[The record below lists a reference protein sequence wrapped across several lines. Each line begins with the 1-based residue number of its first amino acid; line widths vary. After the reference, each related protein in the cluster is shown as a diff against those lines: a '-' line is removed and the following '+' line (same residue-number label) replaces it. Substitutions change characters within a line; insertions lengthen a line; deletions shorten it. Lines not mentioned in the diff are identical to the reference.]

1 MTPQPRP
8 VGLVGAA
15 TGDGSGRFL
24 GASGPAALRSYGL
37 ADRLT
42 ACGRSAGWDTILTPD
57 AANDP
62 LVHPAEALPRVAAF
76 NRRVA
81 DTVAAIA
88 ASGRLPVTIGGD
100 HSYAIG
106 HYAGITRGLPPSA
119 RAGLL
124 WIDAH
129 VDCNTVETSPS
140 GACHGMTLA
149 AALGIGHT
157 DLTMVNGGP
166 SRIDPSHVVLIGARA
181 IDAGER
187 TFLRDLGL
195 RLFAMDDVERRGLD
209 AVMDE
214 ALDIVASAPSGYG
227 VSIDLDAIDPAEAVA
242 VAVPEPDG
250 LSAAALI
257 AALAKVPA
265 RPGLLGIELAEY
277 VPELDPPAHS
287 TAELAV
293 RLLES
298 ALCGVRPE

>member
-1 MTPQPRP
+1 MTSQPRP
-8 VGLVGAA
+8 VALIGAA
-15 TGDGSGRFL
+15 TSEGSGRFL
-24 GASGPAALRSYGL
+24 GAGGPAALRAYGL

-42 ACGRSAGWDTILTPD
+42 ACGRPADWDTILASD
-57 AANDP
+57 AAPEP
-62 LVHPAEALPRVAAF
+62 LVHPADALPRVAAF

-81 DTVAAIA
+81 DAVAAIA

-106 HYAGITRGLPPSA
+106 HYAGMTRGLPASA

-129 VDCNTVETSPS
+129 ADCNTVETSPS

-149 AALGIGHT
+149 ATLGIGHP
-157 DLTMVNGGP
+157 DLTVVNGGP
-166 SRIDPSHVVLIGARA
+166 SRIDPAHVALIGPRA

-187 TFLRDLGL
+187 TFLSDMGL
-195 RLFAMDDVERRGLD
+195 RLFAMDEIARRGLD

-214 ALDIVASAPSGYG
+214 ALDIVALAPSGFG
-227 VSIDLDAIDPAEAVA
+227 LSIDLDAVDPTEAPA
-242 VAVPEPDG
+242 VAVPEPGG

-257 AALAKVPA
+257 AALTKVAA

-277 VPELDPPAHS
+277 VPELDPPGHP
-287 TAELAV
+287 TADLAA

-298 ALCGVRPE
+298 ALCGPAPG